1 MSNSSQSVKSYSA
14 LNKTIIDK
22 NKIPDTFLVQI
33 KNFLESMSNTNILT
47 IEKENLL
54 LTCYKN
60 NEENNKKGQKHNDVL
75 KCNNFFDKKKIEGIT
90 IPKYKE
96 WIKIYNFQ

>member
-1 MSNSSQSVKSYSA
+1 MM
-14 LNKTIIDK
+14 
-22 NKIPDTFLVQI
+22 QI
-33 KNFLESMSNTNILT
+33 KNFLESMSNINIIT

-60 NEENNKKGQKHNDVL
+60 VEENNKKVNSVL
-75 KCNNFFDKKKIEGIT
+75 KCNNFFDKDKIDGIT

-96 WIKIYNFQ
+96 WIKIYDFQ